1 MLIFP
6 LNFLLYWL
14 DCYFLL
20 ATGLHLRQRERE
32 ERDGESPIVKFG
44 KVSRGRGE
52 GKKND
57 TLQVAQE
64 MRKEE
69 KERERKR
76 ERDEKL
82 QMQGDCCRQRKE
94 KENHR
99 VTV

>member
-1 MLIFP
+1 MV
-6 LNFLLYWL
+6 
-14 DCYFLL
+14 
-20 ATGLHLRQRERE
+20 TGLHLRQRERE

-64 MRKEE
+64 MRKKE

-76 ERDEKL
+76 EREMKNFKCKEIAADRGKRKKTIEL
-82 QMQGDCCRQRKE
+82 QFECEDYIS
-94 KENHR
+94 
-99 VTV
+99 

>member
-1 MLIFP
+1 M
-6 LNFLLYWL
+6 
-14 DCYFLL
+14 

-57 TLQVAQE
+57 TLQDAQE
-64 MRKEE
+64 MRKRR

-76 ERDEKL
+76 ERE
-82 QMQGDCCRQRKE
+82 R
-94 KENHR
+94 
-99 VTV
+99 

>member
-64 MRKEE
+64 MRK
-69 KERERKR
+69 KEREMKSFKCKEIAADRGKRKKTI
-76 ERDEKL
+76 EL
-82 QMQGDCCRQRKE
+82 QCECEDYIS
-94 KENHR
+94 
-99 VTV
+99 